1 MSVAFPNQIAENPY
15 ASPRATPAP
24 APAAPAADTRPGSL
38 VLILL
43 GFVLVLVG
51 YFTSNFFLISDLY
64 HVGFGPGGKEIPS
77 PFAPVFNTPALQWM
91 LYLASA
97 SAFVAGAV
105 MIGSQRFNPLAVV
118 AYIMCPLIGIIHL
131 LGAPLRIAK
140 KYAEAVAAVY
150 LLIGSALA
158 FTGATQMFRL
168 YGLADPGIAPVG
180 ASLLTEVGLA
190 FVVGAAL
197 KFCCTPPS
205 SACPAGNVVVA
216 ELNEAAAGV

>member
-1 MSVAFPNQIAENPY
+1 MSVALADLADNPY
-15 ASPRATPAP
+15 ASPSAVAAP
-24 APAAPAADTRPGSL
+24 APAAPAADARPGSL
-38 VLILL
+38 VLIVV

-51 YFTSNFFLISDLY
+51 YITSNFFLISDLY

-77 PFAPVFNTPALQWM
+77 PFAPVFSTPALQWM

-118 AYIMCPLIGIIHL
+118 AYVMCPLIGIIHL
-131 LGAPLRIAK
+131 VGAPLRIAK
-140 KYAEAVAAVY
+140 KYAEAVATVY
-150 LLIGSALA
+150 LLIGSCLA

-168 YGLADPGIAPVG
+168 YGLADPGMAPVG
-180 ASLLTEVGLA
+180 ASLLSEVGLA

-197 KFCCTPPS
+197 KFCCLPAS
-205 SACPAGNVVVA
+205 AACPTGDIVVA
-216 ELNEAAAGV
+216 ELNEAAVSS